1 MAHYY
6 SYLLDHSGHVK
17 AREILLAITDDDAIE
32 KATRFLQDHPLI
44 PGVEVWLEKRRVEQ
58 LEQSASS
65 TLELINGLAR
75 SYPNRRLNSVS
86 GAP

>member
-6 SYLLDHSGHVK
+6 CYLLDRSGHVK

-32 KATRFLQDHPLI
+32 QATRFLQDHPSI

-58 LEQSASS
+58 LEQSAPATLDSPTDS
-65 TLELINGLAR
+65 TAFTQTGD
-75 SYPNRRLNSVS
+75 
-86 GAP
+86 